1 MNERRKDR
9 SRFKDVALQ
18 TWLDAVA
25 QRQKIDGIVV
35 ADAIGLLVAGGLD
48 LPLAEEMA
56 ATAARRTLPGDKEVT
71 FVDAAERSTVIRSLT
86 WNDELLYVSARGD
99 LTRGRAAIEEA
110 ISGIDRILNKP

>member
-35 ADAIGLLVAGGLD
+35 ADAIGGVPARAG
-48 LPLAEEMA
+48 
-56 ATAARRTLPGDKEVT
+56 
-71 FVDAAERSTVIRSLT
+71 
-86 WNDELLYVSARGD
+86 RGTGVQR
-99 LTRGRAAIEEA
+99 L
-110 ISGIDRILNKP
+110 